1 MTGIR
6 VVAAKVAAF
15 VVVTSILFV
24 ILANTMLNGL
34 SGDKSEF
41 KAEFADVSGLAVGDD
56 VKAAGV
62 RVGRVTDIEVTDD
75 GAMVGFELIDDQKIY
90 DTTRIIMRYQNLLGQ
105 RYLQLSQEG
114 VRGDELKGGTTIPM
128 AVDYGPSNDRWR
140 TSPGFD
146 LTELLNGFRP
156 LFEILQP
163 ADVNQLATSMIK
175 VLQGEGGT
183 IEGLMS
189 QTAELTNFM
198 ADRDDVILSLIHI

>member
-6 VVAAKVAAF
+6 VVAAKVAVF
-15 VVVTSILFV
+15 VIVTSILFV

-75 GAMVGFELIDDQKIY
+75 GAMVGFELIDEQKIY

-105 RYLQLSQEG
+105 RYLQLRQDG
-114 VRGDELKGGTTIPM
+114 
-128 AVDYGPSNDRWR
+128 A
-140 TSPGFD
+140 
-146 LTELLNGFRP
+146 
-156 LFEILQP
+156 
-163 ADVNQLATSMIK
+163 AATSSRTAPRSRCSSTTARP
-175 VLQGEGGT
+175 GTGGGPARAST
-183 IEGLMS
+183 
-189 QTAELTNFM
+189 
-198 ADRDDVILSLIHI
+198 